1 MATLAI
7 HGGKPLRERPYPSWP
22 VAGPREQ
29 ELLQQVLDSPAWGG
43 SSELVTRFEQLFASV
58 HNCDYG
64 VAVANGSVAIEV
76 ALQAA
81 GIGPGDEVIVP
92 AHSFIATASAVC
104 RVDGV
109 PVFVDILPDSYNIDY
124 RKIKK
129 AASAKTKALIVV
141 HFGGVLADMDHILDV
156 ADSKNLL
163 VVEDAAHAHGAE
175 WHGQRAGSL
184 GLAGT
189 FSFQNSKAM
198 TAGEGGILITND
210 APFAE
215 RARSLVNCGRR
226 PGHGWFEHFELAT
239 NYRLSGLQAAVLLAQ
254 LERLS
259 EQVRLREANLKVLRE
274 KLDSPG
280 LFFQTA
286 PQGANAQTHYLLV
299 GRVEEDVFGIGRDEF
314 VATLEAEGI
323 PCRPFYPHP
332 LYANAVFRDLPT
344 RVEPCP
350 AAERACKDSFWLPMR
365 ALMGNEEDT
374 LDVARAIAKI
384 YKVVKPTPEKTAA
397 KQRVNG
403 PTAANGA
410 G

>member
-22 VAGPREQ
+22 VSGPREQ
-29 ELLQQVLDSPAWGG
+29 ELLREVLGSETWGG
-43 SSELVTRFEQLFASV
+43 NSELVTRFEQLFASV

-64 VAVANGSVAIEV
+64 VAAANGSVAIEV

-92 AHSFIATASAVC
+92 AHSFVATATAVS
-104 RVDGV
+104 RVGGV
-109 PVFVDILPDSYNIDY
+109 PVFVDILPDSYNLDY
-124 RKIKK
+124 RKIE
-129 AASAKTKALIVV
+129 AAVSAKTKALIVV
-141 HFGGVLADMDHILDV
+141 HFGGTLADMDHILDV
-156 ADSKNLL
+156 AEGKNLT

-198 TAGEGGILITND
+198 TAGEGGILVTND
-210 APFAE
+210 ASFAE

-226 PGHGWFEHFELAT
+226 QGHGWFEHFELAT

-259 EQVRLREANLKVLRE
+259 EQVRNRENNLKVLQG
-274 KLDSPG
+274 KLAAPG

-286 PQGANAQTHYLLV
+286 PQGANVRTLYLLV
-299 GRVEEDVFGIGRDEF
+299 GRVDQDVFGIGRDEL
-314 VATLEAEGI
+314 VAALEAEGI

-332 LYANAVFRDLPT
+332 LYANPVFRDLPH
-344 RVEPCP
+344 RIDPCP
-350 AAERACKDSFWLPMR
+350 VAQRACKDSFWLPQR
-365 ALMGNEEDT
+365 VLMGSEEDT

-384 YKVVKPTPEKTAA
+384 YEVVKPTPQKSAA
-397 KQRVNG
+397 KRVNG
-403 PTAANGA
+403 PTGGNGA